1 MLSLTRKAD
10 YALVAMAEL
19 ARRDPAS
26 VSAREVARSVRVPL
40 PMLTNI
46 LHQLLRHGLVTS
58 TMGSK
63 GGYYLAKPAEE
74 ISLAEMIE
82 ATQGRFRFAP
92 CCTDDP
98 GLDEHVCNL
107 EETCLVRDPVRN
119 VHQSL
124 RRFLSQ
130 VTLAHIA
137 FYSEPIVL
145 GLPGG
150 AKRERVHVTGAAE

>member
-19 ARRDPAS
+19 ARRHPAS
-26 VSAREVARSVRVPL
+26 VSAREVARRVRVPL

-46 LHQLLRHGLVTS
+46 LHQLLRHGLVAS

-63 GGYYLAKPAEE
+63 GGYYLAKRPEE

-82 ATQGRFRFAP
+82 ATQGQFRLTT
-92 CCTDDP
+92 CCTDDS
-98 GLDEHVCNL
+98 GLDDHMCNL

-137 FYSEPIVL
+137 FHRAPIVL

-150 AKRERVHVTGAAE
+150 AERERIHVTGAAG